1 MRLSIDIS
9 DETHRELKAKA
20 AREGVTIS
28 DIVRVAVEK
37 YVRGNFN
44 LGYPQSVRVDAAV
57 DKTVHIPPPVTPRPA
72 PDPPP
77 TPYVRPISKADQ
89 VKGKSR

>member
-28 DIVRVAVEK
+28 DIVRIAVEK
-37 YVRGNFN
+37 YVRGNFS
-44 LGYPQSVRVDAAV
+44 LGYSAKLVETSVVAA
-57 DKTVHIPPPVTPRPA
+57 TPPNVAAGTQPFKSL
-72 PDPPP
+72 
-77 TPYVRPISKADQ
+77 SKADQ
-89 VKGKSR
+89 AKGKTRK